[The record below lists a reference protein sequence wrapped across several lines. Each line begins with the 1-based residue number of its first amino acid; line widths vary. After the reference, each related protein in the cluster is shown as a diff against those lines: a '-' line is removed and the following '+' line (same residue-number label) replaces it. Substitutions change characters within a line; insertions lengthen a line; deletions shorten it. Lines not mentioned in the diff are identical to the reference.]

1 MAPTTRSRT
10 DSPLFFGSGLLPK
23 VHKLATPA
31 AVKKKQT
38 TATTAAAAK
47 SSAAAAKTAT
57 KALKVAA
64 KDAEKAATAL
74 LGLSRSLRKQAAK

>member
-1 MAPTTRSRT
+1 MAPTTRSRS

-23 VHKLATPA
+23 VHKPTKKKTAATTATPA
-31 AVKKKQT
+31 ATK
-38 TATTAAAAK
+38 A
-47 SSAAAAKTAT
+47 AT

-74 LGLSRSLRKQAAK
+74 LGLSKSLRKQAAK